1 MSATAIQS
9 DQSVNTKAIVLFHTI
24 AVALIALPFFW
35 CDAARYGWNCVFA
48 GLLVGVNLLL
58 LIWVL
63 KGFLQKKSVALM
75 TSTIVFKYAVLIG
88 LLFLLEQFGWRV
100 NIGFL
105 VGLAALFPTLGFI
118 VYRYWLNL
126 KEQTNEIV

>member
-1 MSATAIQS
+1 
-9 DQSVNTKAIVLFHTI
+9 
-24 AVALIALPFFW
+24 
-35 CDAARYGWNCVFA
+35 
-48 GLLVGVNLLL
+48 
-58 LIWVL
+58 
-63 KGFLQKKSVALM
+63 M